1 MVRIMMNQRIIYKN
15 LENYVCVIIPTPE
28 ALQTMTIEEIA
39 AKDVPQGIEYKIID
53 ASELPQDRTFRN
65 AWTWQE

>member
-1 MVRIMMNQRIIYKN
+1 MNQIIIYPN
-15 LENYVCVIIPTPE
+15 GQGGVCVVTPTPE
-28 ALQTMTIEEIA
+28 ALEIMTIEEIA

-65 AWTWQE
+65 AWEYQA

>member
-1 MVRIMMNQRIIYKN
+1 MSQVIIYPN
-15 LENYVCVIIPTPE
+15 GQGGVCVVTPTPD

-39 AKDVPQGIEYKIID
+39 AKDVPQGIEYTIID

-65 AWTWQE
+65 AWEYQA

>member
-1 MVRIMMNQRIIYKN
+1 MKKIIYPN
-15 LENYVCVIIPTPE
+15 EQGGVCVIVPTPE
-28 ALQTMTIEEIA
+28 ALESMTIEEIA

-65 AWTWQE
+65 AWEYQA

>member
-1 MVRIMMNQRIIYKN
+1 MNQRIIYKN

>member
-1 MVRIMMNQRIIYKN
+1 MDQRIIYSN
-15 LENYVCVIIPTPE
+15 LDGGVCVIIPTPE

-53 ASELPQDRTFRN
+53 VSELPQDRTFRN
-65 AWTWQE
+65 AWEYQA